1 MKKKFTFLT
10 AAIVLLALVILPK
23 NVVGQTRGYTKAY
36 TLDGTS
42 TVSGASAYGPHDFNQ
57 NDYDWNA
64 YGNLTMNP
72 WRIGLAKASTNTTQ
86 NCPIYSQTA
95 IADNITKIVIA
106 HGGTGNVTV
115 NSMTVTIHSSN
126 TDASTGN
133 NPIATYDSDDI
144 TFAANDSVTIIK
156 NGSTSWAGKYYR
168 IVYNI
173 TSDNSSSK
181 AHYLEFKSARFYKTT
196 YTVTYHA
203 NGATNGTVPATT
215 THNAGANVTVAEKGD
230 LEKTNFI
237 FSNWN
242 TEDDGSGDSYAAGTD
257 VIEGISADV
266 NLYAQWTAA
275 TNDPYFDV
283 ANVNLTASA
292 TAGTISYKVKNS
304 VSGGTVSAACTPE
317 NGWISDVTVTN
328 PSSNNNTV
336 TFTTS
341 VNAAGERVGI
351 IRLTYTYD
359 TDKTITAD
367 VTITQAIAQ
376 YTVTYDKNDNGA
388 SGEMEDDDSPYNYNS
403 IVTVLDNGF
412 TAPEGKVFYKWNT
425 ASNGSGTYYKKDDT
439 FTIAE
444 NTTLYAQWEDAPK
457 YSLVTSADQLV
468 AGKHYIIA
476 NIGANGNGV
485 AMGNQDSN
493 NRKTTDIEVKG
504 GKITYKESIYE
515 LVLSGYDGN
524 WTFYDA
530 AYEGYLGAA
539 ASGSNHLKT
548 FSFVN
553 DSTRWNISINS
564 TDYKATLKAK
574 KTSNRIWML
583 YNNNGGT
590 PLFSCYSDG
599 YTLTAS
605 ITDDVYLY
613 VKDND
618 RDLEIY
624 SPTTIASNK
633 IVDCDTYTLG
643 NNKASL
649 TIADGGQLICNNAV
663 NATVQKN
670 IEPWTTETP
679 VGGWYFIASPINSN
693 TLSPNDV
700 TNMLTDEPSAP
711 YSYDLY
717 RLDDTDWE
725 NYHQHTEGFVL
736 AQGYGYLYAN
746 TNDVT
751 LSFTGAIKPYAATET
766 VNVAEGWNL
775 IGNPFTYNIYINKP
789 YFKMNDEGN
798 DVVLVDE
805 YYDDDNFIP
814 AGTGIVV
821 YAESAGT
828 VTFSKTAPSAPTPA
842 TGNHGSVQMT
852 LIKADMRGNAVQDK
866 AVVSFNENM
875 QLGKFVFNENNSKL
889 YIPKNGEDY
898 AIAFSDRQGD
908 MDLNFKASELGT
920 YTISFEGVD
929 MDLNGVYLID
939 ILEQKEIDLSVDP
952 SYTFM
957 GSPADRAA
965 RFKIVFRTTG
975 FENAPSD
982 IFAYQNG
989 NEIVVSG
996 EGELQ
1001 VFDVTGRKVISQH
1014 VNGVQTMCTSSLQ
1027 TGVYI
1032 FRMNEKVQKIVVR

>member
-23 NVVGQTRGYTKAY
+23 NVVGQTRGYTELFTITSADVVNNSGYAAY
-36 TLDGTS
+36 TYTDGSSRSYVITFGGNNKSVGTNSNKRSSCTLSSYSKYAVSPVTTS
-42 TVSGASAYGPHDFNQ
+42 DIASAFVTTTSISNVSKISYKHSGGSSDGSTKVYLIYSSDNNTFSKMSLTSGTQGADIDNGSNYVNFEFTPCSGYFGLLFKTTTTSGA
-57 NDYDWNA
+57 
-64 YGNLTMNP
+64 
-72 WRIGLAKASTNTTQ
+72 WRI
-86 NCPIYSQTA
+86 
-95 IADNITKIVIA
+95 
-106 HGGTGNVTV
+106 
-115 NSMTVTIHSSN
+115 
-126 TDASTGN
+126 
-133 NPIATYDSDDI
+133 DD
-144 TFAANDSVTIIK
+144 VEIK
-156 NGSTSWAGKYYR
+156 
-168 IVYNI
+168 
-173 TSDNSSSK
+173 
-181 AHYLEFKSARFYKTT
+181 FYKTT

-242 TEDDGSGDSYAAGTD
+242 TEEDGSGDSYDAGTD
-257 VIEGISADV
+257 VIKGISADV

-275 TNDPYFDV
+275 TNDPYFVV
-283 ANVNLTASA
+283 ANVNLDASA
-292 TAGTISYKVKNS
+292 TEGTISYEVKKP

-341 VNAAGERVGI
+341 VNAAGERVGT

-367 VTITQAIAQ
+367 VTVTQATSTRTITYQANGGSGSN
-376 YTVTYDKNDNGA
+376 VVKTYDYGTNVTILAYNDPA
-388 SGEMEDDDSPYNYNS
+388 
-403 IVTVLDNGF
+403 IGF
-412 TAPEGKVFYKWNT
+412 TAPEGSYFKNWKDGNST
-425 ASNGSGTYYKKDDT
+425 TYSEGAIIT
-439 FTIAE
+439 SIAA
-444 NTTLYAQWEDAPK
+444 NYTLSAQWEAFPI
-457 YSLVTSADQLV
+457 YYLVTSSNQIV
-468 AGKHYIIA
+468 AGKHYVIA
-476 NIGANGNGV
+476 SSAEESDAYGIGAPNGTYRDRTPVTISTDTDDNLYIT
-485 AMGNQDSN
+485 
-493 NRKTTDIEVKG
+493 KTAYLCDF
-504 GKITYKESIYE
+504 
-515 LVLSGYDGN
+515 VLSGKDSDDKWTLYDKTNGVYLYGGSKGTLGGN
-524 WTFYDA
+524 DGSTEIPATAKFSLTLTNDGDIEFSNNDFIIEYN
-530 AYEGYLGAA
+530 
-539 ASGSNHLKT
+539 GSNNPR
-548 FSFVN
+548 FASYA
-553 DSTRWNISINS
+553 STMS
-564 TDYKATLKAK
+564 K
-574 KTSNRIWML
+574 
-583 YNNNGGT
+583 
-590 PLFSCYSDG
+590 
-599 YTLTAS
+599 
-605 ITDDVYLY
+605 VYLY

-663 NATVQKN
+663 NATVKKSITGYGEGN
-670 IEPWTTETP
+670 
-679 VGGWYFIASPINSN
+679 GKWYFIASPLESQF
-693 TLSPNDV
+693 TLDGSDMV
-700 TNMLTDEPSAP
+700 DGT
-711 YSYDLY
+711 YDLY
-717 RLDDTDWE
+717 RLNNTTWE
-725 NYHQHTEGFVL
+725 NYENAEHAADFITL
-736 AQGYGYLYAN
+736 NNGYGCLYAN
-746 TNDVT
+746 ENDIN
-751 LSFTGAIKPYAATET
+751 LSFAGAIKPYSEENNANQKALS
-766 VNVAEGWNL
+766 AGWNL
-775 IGNPFTYNIYINKP
+775 IGNPYTFNIYIDKP
-789 YFKMNDEGN
+789 YYKMNSTGS
-798 DVVLVDE
+798 DVEPVE
-805 YYDDDNFIP
+805 NYWEAANFIP

-842 TGNHGSVQMT
+842 AGNHGSLQMT
-852 LIKADMRGNAVQDK
+852 LIKDNMRGNAVQDK
-866 AVVSFNENM
+866 AVVSFNEDV

-939 ILEQKEIDLSVDP
+939 ILEQREIDLSVNP